1 MTKSRLDTAS
11 TILLLCC
18 WRSLTDWDLRRRLQ
32 ELQVE
37 ARRCFRIA
45 RSTANLNLA
54 SELDAIG
61 CDFEK
66 EAAGLAAG
74 CSPQRTRS
82 IIPASRIG
90 RSRNLYCSRDR

>member
-1 MTKSRLDTAS
+1 
-11 TILLLCC
+11 LLLCC

-54 SELDAIG
+54 SEHDAIG
-61 CDFEK
+61 RDFDE
-66 EAAGLAAG
+66 EAAGLTSRMQTAAYQIYYPG
-74 CSPQRTRS
+74 FENRKRPKSFLFTRP
-82 IIPASRIG
+82 IDNI
-90 RSRNLYCSRDR
+90 